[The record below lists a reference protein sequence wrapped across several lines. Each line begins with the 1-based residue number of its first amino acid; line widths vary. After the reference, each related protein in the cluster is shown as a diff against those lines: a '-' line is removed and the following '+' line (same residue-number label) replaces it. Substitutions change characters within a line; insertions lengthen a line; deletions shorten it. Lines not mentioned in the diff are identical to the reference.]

1 MECPGWQ
8 EHRSGLDLA
17 KLEDMLIFFTRI
29 LEDKDRG
36 RRE

>member
-8 EHRSGLDLA
+8 EQRNGLDLTRM
-17 KLEDMLIFFTRI
+17 KDMVIFFTRV

-36 RRE
+36 RR